1 MKNQTHP
8 SLALSSSPKFASTI
22 SNSDS
27 SELNF
32 GYPRVQ
38 RSEINLKLCP
48 GKSKSDSKEDDR
60 WARFGTL
67 TYS

>member
-8 SLALSSSPKFASTI
+8 SLALSSSSKFASRI

-27 SELNF
+27 SELDF

-38 RSEINLKLCP
+38 RSEINLKICP
-48 GKSKSDSKEDDR
+48 GKSK
-60 WARFGTL
+60 
-67 TYS
+67 